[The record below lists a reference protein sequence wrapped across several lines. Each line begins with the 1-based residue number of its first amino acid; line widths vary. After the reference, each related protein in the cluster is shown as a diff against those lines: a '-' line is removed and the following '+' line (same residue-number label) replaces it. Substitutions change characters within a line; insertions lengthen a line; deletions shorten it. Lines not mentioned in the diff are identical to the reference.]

1 MNKAFIIILSLVFRT
16 MYPSANVFA
25 VEVAPRISDREIV
38 EKLARLEEGQ
48 RAIQQQINDLREST
62 QQQINDLREST
73 QQQIGD
79 LKEST
84 QQQISDLKESTND
97 LKESTQQQINDL
109 KESTNKRF
117 DVIQWMLGLFITVAL
132 SLMGI
137 MGRILWNQ
145 QKKLTQIETSLEA
158 QKEELSFLKSLIE
171 KLQALIEKL
180 LPPRG
185 VL

>member
-1 MNKAFIIILSLVFRT
+1 MKKAFLIILSLAFCA
-16 MYPSANVFA
+16 MYPSANVLA
-25 VEVAPRISDREIV
+25 VEVAPRISDREII
-38 EKLARLEEGQ
+38 EGLANIRGDIKELKAEIKRLDEGQ
-48 RAIQQQINDLREST
+48 RAI
-62 QQQINDLREST
+62 
-73 QQQIGD
+73 
-79 LKEST
+79 
-84 QQQISDLKESTND
+84 
-97 LKESTQQQINDL
+97 QQQINDL

-117 DVIQWMLGLFITVAL
+117 DDINGRFDILQWMLGLFITVAL

-158 QKEELSFLKSLIE
+158 QNEELSFLKSLIE
-171 KLQALIEKL
+171 KL